1 MDITELRARIVA
13 ARRYHDAAIRTLDA
27 KWKALAADVKAQPDR
42 AAHLVAVAAQEIGP
56 LISNIPL
63 DDPEAGAAR
72 GSVKAHMRG
81 SAARNA
87 GT

>member
-13 ARRYHDAAIRTLDA
+13 ARRFHDAAIRTLDA
-27 KWKALAADVKAQPDR
+27 KWKTLAADVKAHPDR
-42 AAHLVAVAAQEIGP
+42 AAQMVTDAVHEIGG
-56 LISNIPL
+56 LISNGAL

-72 GSVKAHMRG
+72 GTVKAHMRAT
-81 SAARNA
+81 AARHA